1 MQFSAISWR
10 EQATFDVMTLKS
22 LCTKPTRLEFN
33 SVISLKQQSA
43 ERHVAPLENIIL
55 IPKQP
60 VVVHSPYCCVLS
72 AEAITTNFIV
82 LDLTRPGWGG
92 GGGGGGGGGCCS
104 NPRFIAPEESTRTIL
119 QNRCGLFA
127 IVGHVSIEIK
137 Y

>member
-82 LDLTRPGWGG
+82 LDLTRPGWGLL
-92 GGGGGGGGGCCS
+92 
-104 NPRFIAPEESTRTIL
+104 ESTIYRTRGEHANHIT
-119 QNRCGLFA
+119 QSMRFVCYCGTCFNRN
-127 IVGHVSIEIK
+127 
-137 Y
+137 